1 MSALPPDMMNAFAPP
16 TLSPHIC
23 HYYSS
28 VIVCEGSNFADKIS
42 LENFFKT
49 RGNNT
54 DNISM
59 LNRFAEKLIEKYSFD
74 HFKLYNE
81 SHIIAGKNPD
91 GTPDM
96 DIYFYVRIRRNS
108 LSLQA

>member
-1 MSALPPDMMNAFAPP
+1 MSALPPDMMNVFAPP

-23 HYYSS
+23 DSYSS
-28 VIVCEGSNFADKIS
+28 VIVCEGSNFAGKIS

-54 DNISM
+54 DNINM
-59 LNRFAEKLIEKYSFD
+59 LNRFAETLIKQYSFD

-81 SHIIAGKNPD
+81 SHIIAGKKPD

-96 DIYFYVRIRRNS
+96 DIYFYVRIQRNS